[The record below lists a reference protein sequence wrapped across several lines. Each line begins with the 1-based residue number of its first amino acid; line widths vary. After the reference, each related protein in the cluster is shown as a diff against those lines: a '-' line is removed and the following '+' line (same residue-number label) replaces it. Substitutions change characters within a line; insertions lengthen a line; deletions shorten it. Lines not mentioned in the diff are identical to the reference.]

1 MSKIEVNEISKTST
15 GSEIAVTSDVALSN
29 GLKTDTISE
38 KTADTGV
45 TIDGVL
51 IKDGTIESTYLD
63 ASTTETVQ
71 TLTSTSGV
79 LTINMN
85 NGKAGTITLTE
96 NITDIDFTN
105 IPTSGQAEFTLHITQ
120 HASSAKTVSLKKVTI
135 NGGSEF
141 LARTVDGSDYTM
153 SVTLSTVDILVFT
166 FVNGGAPFV
175 ESSKKIETI
184 AQLEGYSDLLFEL
197 NFNDTSC
204 YSGTGSAVYDLSGN
218 NFNFTVTGSPTWNT
232 DGNGDSNFDF
242 DDASEYLISNS
253 NSGVSGTSQALT
265 VSALVS
271 EETTGSFNAVLGQ
284 TYDTQDVGLAFVSL
298 DGQLGTD
305 IWSPQ
310 GFEAPAHSQNT
321 KLVVTW
327 VLPTLADVIVASNAS
342 IYINTTSQNL
352 TNYGTGTFSGL
363 TNNPMTVGGW
373 KPNRADMSWGGK
385 IYGIAVWNAA
395 LTSQQ
400 ITDNYNNYWSQKF
413 TI

>member
-1 MSKIEVNEISKTST
+1 MSELNV
-15 GSEIAVTSDVALSN
+15 
-29 GLKTDTISE
+29 DTINEQTS
-38 KTADTGV
+38 ANGV

-51 IKDGTIESTYLD
+51 IKDGSIGSAYLD

-71 TLTSTSGV
+71 TLTSSSGV
-79 LTINMN
+79 LAINMSS
-85 NGKAGTITLTE
+85 GKSGTITLTE

-105 IPTSGQAEFTLHITQ
+105 VPSSGQAEFTLHITQ
-120 HASSAKTVSLKKVTI
+120 HASSAKTVGLKKVTV
-135 NGGSEF
+135 NGGSEV
-141 LARTVDGSDYTM
+141 LARTIDSLDFTM
-153 SVTLSTVDILVFT
+153 STTYSTVDVLVFT
-166 FVNGGAPFV
+166 FVSAGTPFV
-175 ESSKKIETI
+175 KFSQKVDNIS
-184 AQLEGYSDLLFEL
+184 QLEGFSDLLFEL
-197 NFNDTSC
+197 NFNNSDC
-204 YSGTGSAVYDLSGN
+204 YSGSGTAVNDLSGN
-218 NFNFTVTGSPTWNT
+218 GFNFTVTGSPTWNT
-232 DGNGDSNFDF
+232 DGSGDSNFDF
-242 DDASEYLISNS
+242 DNASEYLLSNS

-271 EETTGSFNAVLGQ
+271 EESTDSFNAILGQ
-284 TYDTQDVGLAFVSL
+284 TYDTQDVGTAFVSL
-298 DGQLGTD
+298 DGQFGTD

-342 IYINTTSQNL
+342 IYINTTSQTL

-373 KPNRADMSWGGK
+373 KPGRADMTFGGK

-395 LTSQQ
+395 LTSTQ
-400 ITDNYNNYWSQKF
+400 ITNNYNNYWTKKF